1 MEIQSNEYYLNVWT
15 QLLGYP
21 NVHNFVIDSNVSFA
35 YGDDLIPVDISDLF
49 PANMQFDIHPQVLRI
64 THATS
69 GRWIVELT
77 DGDRYNIK
85 YVKQEQ
91 LIEMLFHRKL
101 PEILKDLI

>member
-1 MEIQSNEYYLNVWT
+1 M
-15 QLLGYP
+15 GYP
-21 NVHNFVIDSNVSFA
+21 NVHNFVIDGNETLS
-35 YGDDLIPVDISDLF
+35 YGADLIPVDISDLF

-64 THATS
+64 THTIS
-69 GRWIVELT
+69 GRWVVELT
-77 DGDRYNIK
+77 DGERYNIK